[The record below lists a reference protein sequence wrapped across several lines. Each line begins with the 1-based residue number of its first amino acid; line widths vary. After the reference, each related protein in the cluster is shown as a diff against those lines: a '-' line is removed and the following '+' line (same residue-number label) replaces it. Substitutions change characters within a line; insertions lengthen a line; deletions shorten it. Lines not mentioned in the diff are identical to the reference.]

1 MNKKNWVFWII
12 GIISFFYITIE
23 IWPQDN
29 KKGVEMFSKVFS
41 GENGLLNP
49 EWGIMPS
56 ISSGLIESFQI
67 AIIGTTFAGIFALI
81 FGFLG
86 SENISPKPI
95 SIFCKF
101 LMNAIRT
108 IPEILMAIIFI
119 VGVGPGA
126 FAGILALGFHSIGTL
141 SKLTAEI
148 IESLDPKPMEAVLAV
163 GGSRISTFRY
173 SAWPQILPEFLSIL
187 IYRLEI
193 NIRAASVL
201 GMVGAGGIGKTLFFA
216 LMSRNWNNVGAIIV
230 GIIVV
235 VTIVDFFSSRIRA
248 KLI

>member
-12 GIISFFYITIE
+12 GLLIFFSICSE
-23 IWPQDN
+23 IWPENN
-29 KKGVEMFSKVFS
+29 KKGIEMFLKVFS
-41 GENGLLNP
+41 RENGILNP
-49 EWGIMPS
+49 EWEIMPS
-56 ISSGLIESFQI
+56 VSAGLVESFQI
-67 AIIGTTFAGIFALI
+67 AIIGTTFAGFFALF
-81 FGFLG
+81 FGFLAA
-86 SENISPKPI
+86 ENISPKPI
-95 SIFCKF
+95 SVICK
-101 LMNAIRT
+101 LLLNGIRT

-148 IESLDPKPMEAVLAV
+148 IESLDQKPMESILAV
-163 GGSRISTFRY
+163 GGSQISIFRY
-173 SAWPQILPEFLSIL
+173 SAWPQIVPEFLSIL

-193 NIRAASVL
+193 NMRAASVL

-216 LMSRNWNNVGAIIV
+216 LMARNWNNVGAILL

-235 VTIVDFFSSRIRA
+235 VTTVDLLSAKIRS
-248 KLI
+248 KLV

>member
-1 MNKKNWVFWII
+1 MSKKNWGLWIV
-12 GIISFFYITIE
+12 GLLAFFYISVE
-23 IWPQDN
+23 IWPENN
-29 KKGVEMFSKVFS
+29 KKGTEMFFKVFS
-41 GENGLLNP
+41 GENVLLNP
-49 EWGIMPS
+49 EWSMMPS

-67 AIIGTTFAGIFALI
+67 AIIGTTFAGFFALF
-81 FGFLG
+81 FGFLAA
-86 SENISPKPI
+86 ENTSPKPI
-95 SIFCKF
+95 SVFSK
-101 LMNAIRT
+101 LLLNAIRT

-126 FAGILALGFHSIGTL
+126 FAGILALGFHSIGTV

-148 IESLDPKPMEAVLAV
+148 IESLDPGPMEAVVAV
-163 GGSRISTFRY
+163 GGSKISTFKY
-173 SAWPQILPEFLSIL
+173 SSWPQILPEFLSIL

-216 LMSRNWNNVGAIIV
+216 LMSRSWNSVGAILF

-235 VTIVDFFSSRIRA
+235 VTVVDLFSAKARA
-248 KLI
+248 RLV